1 MPFLSS
7 AHAVPARMRFA
18 VQRSGKRVLH
28 VFTQSW
34 YYGAIHHN
42 PMDLVLFILY
52 CAGLI
57 GPRFI
62 LPALGLH
69 GALILQT
76 ALRYG
81 RIPLI
86 GMRDTLGFLAFAV
99 GVAYLVARWRRTR
112 DLFSFATIPLILL
125 FLLGSRVSPPAM
137 PGPLPPV
144 LNTIWFELHVI
155 LSFVA
160 YALFAIGAIF
170 GMLALSGDEPS
181 AEAHQYRSLL
191 LGYVLFSVAMIFGGI
206 WAYYAWGT
214 YWLWTPK
221 ELWTTIVWFFYSLY
235 LHARLVRGWTGPKVI
250 WMGIV
255 GFVIVLFTYAGVG
268 LLMKSSHEF

>member
-1 MPFLSS
+1 ME
-7 AHAVPARMRFA
+7 
-18 VQRSGKRVLH
+18 
-28 VFTQSW
+28 
-34 YYGAIHHN
+34 II
-42 PMDLVLFILY
+42 LVALY
-52 CAGLI
+52 SLALI
-57 GPRFI
+57 GPRYI

-69 GALILQT
+69 AIFIIQ
-76 ALRYG
+76 ASLRYG

-86 GMRDTLGFLAFAV
+86 GMRETLGFLVFAI
-99 GVAYLVARWRRTR
+99 GVTYVISGWRRKR
-112 DLFSFATIPLILL
+112 DLFTYCTIPLVLL
-125 FLLGSRVSPPAM
+125 LLVASLVSPRGM

-155 LSFVA
+155 LSFVS
-160 YALFAIGAIF
+160 YALFAVGAVF
-170 GMLALSGDEPS
+170 GVLVLAQQEPS
-181 AEAHQYRSLL
+181 AEAAQYRSLL
-191 LGYVLFSVAMIFGGI
+191 LGYVVFSIAMIFGGI

-221 ELWTTIVWFFYSLY
+221 ELWTTIVWFTYSLY

-250 WMGIV
+250 WLGII